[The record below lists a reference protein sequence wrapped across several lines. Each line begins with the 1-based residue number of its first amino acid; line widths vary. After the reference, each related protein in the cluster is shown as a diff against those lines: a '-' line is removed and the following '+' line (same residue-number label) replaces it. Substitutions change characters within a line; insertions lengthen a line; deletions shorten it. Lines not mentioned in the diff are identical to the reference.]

1 MILKLTNKDKNFYNY
16 MGRFFGSRIVQKET
30 NDRIYDDPEKIWYIY
45 LKNNNPVGFVSIKQN
60 VIKNIYAINSEC
72 IYDLL
77 LEVQSDIQVAP
88 STITKSYL
96 DIYQKC
102 AFRILDNNYKNF
114 VTISSTI
121 TKSGEAS

>member
-1 MILKLTNKDKNFYNY
+1 MILKLTNKDKNFYQY

-45 LKNNNPVGFVSIKQN
+45 LKNNNPIGFISIKEN

-77 LEVQSDIQVAP
+77 LEVQSDIQIAP

-114 VTISSTI
+114 VTISTTI
-121 TKSGEAS
+121 NKSGEAS

>member
-1 MILKLTNKDKNFYNY
+1 MILKLTNKDKNFYQY

-30 NDRIYDDPEKIWYIY
+30 NDRIYDDPEKLWYIY
-45 LKNNNPVGFVSIKQN
+45 LKNNTPIGFISIKEN

-77 LEVQSDIQVAP
+77 LEVQSDIQIAP

-114 VTISSTI
+114 VTISTAI
-121 TKSGEAS
+121 NKSGEAS